1 MDATT
6 RVPARRLEWLRGE
19 LARWQADGLIDAGT
33 AAQIAGRYVPG
44 RRLSLERLILV
55 LGGGFL
61 GVGLIWLVS
70 ANLHLISPLTRFAGI
85 LIIWLGAAVLG
96 EILARVVRP
105 GPDGRPRPGAEGGAE
120 AARLVTVLAGG
131 GVVFQAAQSLQVP
144 AYESSLLGVWAAGSL
159 AYAYAT
165 GARGPL
171 LAALVLGAGWYGWFA
186 GEHLSVGG
194 GVAVALLI
202 AGVVS
207 VAVAVL
213 HEAGWRPEFAP
224 LWRLTGVVLVLVG
237 LFVAA
242 FPRASG
248 AGGMYGSVAIW
259 PGLVA
264 VVLAGAAAF
273 ALGDTG
279 GRREVAAVVLMLGAA
294 LLLVAWAPELPAYP
308 AGPGAAQTAR
318 ALAGTLVY
326 VLSAVWF
333 AVVAARRDLSPLV
346 YLVTA
351 ALVLFVTVQSFA
363 VFQPLLSGAALFLVL
378 GVVFLVTGV
387 LVDYGRR
394 RLMRVVR

>member
-1 MDATT
+1 MNATT
-6 RVPARRLEWLRGE
+6 RVPVRRLAWMRGE
-19 LARWQADGLIDAGT
+19 LARWQADGLIDATT
-33 AAQIAGRYVPG
+33 AARIADRYVPG

-70 ANLHLISPLTRFAGI
+70 ANLYRISPTVRFAGI
-85 LIIWLGAAVLG
+85 LIVWLGAVALG
-96 EILARVVRP
+96 EILARTIRS
-105 GPDGRPRPGAEGGAE
+105 GGGAE
-120 AARLVTVLAGG
+120 AARLVAVLAGG

-144 AYESSLLGVWAAGSL
+144 AYDSGLLGVWAAGSL

-165 GARGPL
+165 GSRGPL
-171 LAALVLGAGWYGWFA
+171 LAALTLGAGWYGWFA
-186 GEHLSVGG
+186 GERVSSAG
-194 GVAVALLI
+194 GVAVALVI

-213 HEAGWRPEFAP
+213 HESRWRPGFAP
-224 LWRLTGVVLVLVG
+224 LWRLTGVVLVLIG

-242 FPRASG
+242 FPGSPESG
-248 AGGMYGSVAIW
+248 GLYGSVAIW

-264 VVLAGAAAF
+264 VVIAGAAAF
-273 ALGDTG
+273 LLGDTER
-279 GRREVAAVVLMLGAA
+279 RREVVAVVLMLVAAMLLAAWGAEPPRY
-294 LLLVAWAPELPAYP
+294 PE
-308 AGPGAAQTAR
+308 GPGAAQTAR
-318 ALAGTLVY
+318 AIAGTLVY

-333 AVVAARRDLSPLV
+333 AVVAARRDLAPLV
-346 YLVTA
+346 YVVTA

>member
-6 RVPARRLEWLRGE
+6 RVPVRRLAWLRGE
-19 LARWQADGLIDAGT
+19 LARWQADGLIDAAT
-33 AAQIAGRYVPG
+33 AAQIGARYAPG

-70 ANLHLISPLTRFAGI
+70 ANLHRISPLTRFAGI
-85 LIIWLGAAVLG
+85 LIIWLGAAALAEV
-96 EILARVVRP
+96 LARRP
-105 GPDGRPRPGAEGGAE
+105 REDGRSRPPGDGGAVT

-144 AYESSLLGVWAAGSL
+144 AYDSSLLGVWAAGAL

-165 GARGPL
+165 GSRGPL
-171 LAALVLGAGWYGWFA
+171 LAALALGAGWYSWFA
-186 GEHLSVGG
+186 GERLSIGAG
-194 GVAVALLI
+194 AAVALLI

-213 HEAGWRPEFAP
+213 HESGWLPGFAP
-224 LWRLTGVVLVLVG
+224 LWRLAGVVLVLTG
-237 LFVAA
+237 LFIAV
-242 FPRASG
+242 FPGASG

-264 VVLAGAAAF
+264 VVLAAAA
-273 ALGDTG
+273 ALGLGDAE
-279 GRREVAAVVLMLGAA
+279 GRREVAAVVVMLGAA
-294 LLLVAWAPELPAYP
+294 LLLVAWAPAMAAYP

-318 ALAGTLVY
+318 ALAGTIVY

-346 YLVTA
+346 YVVTG

>member
-1 MDATT
+1 MNATT
-6 RVPARRLEWLRGE
+6 RVPVRRLAWMHGE
-19 LARWQADGLIDAGT
+19 LARWQADGLIDAAT
-33 AAQIAGRYVPG
+33 ASRIADRYVPG

-70 ANLHLISPLTRFAGI
+70 ANLYRISPTVRFAGI
-85 LIIWLGAAVLG
+85 LIVWLGAVALG
-96 EILARVVRP
+96 EILARTVRP
-105 GPDGRPRPGAEGGAE
+105 GGGVE
-120 AARLVTVLAGG
+120 AARLVAVLAGG

-144 AYESSLLGVWAAGSL
+144 AYDSGLLGVWAAGSL

-165 GARGPL
+165 GSRGPL
-171 LAALVLGAGWYGWFA
+171 SAALTLGAGWYGWFA
-186 GEHLSVGG
+186 GERVSSAG
-194 GVAVALLI
+194 GVAVALVV
-202 AGVVS
+202 AGAVS

-213 HEAGWRPEFAP
+213 HESRWRPEFAP
-224 LWRLTGVVLVLVG
+224 LWRLAGVVLVLVG

-242 FPRASG
+242 FPGSPQSG
-248 AGGMYGSVAIW
+248 GLYGSVAIW

-264 VVLAGAAAF
+264 VVIAGAAAF
-273 ALGDTG
+273 LLGDTER
-279 GRREVAAVVLMLGAA
+279 RREVVAVVLMLVAAMLLAAWGAEPPRY
-294 LLLVAWAPELPAYP
+294 PE
-308 AGPGAAQTAR
+308 GPGAAQTAR
-318 ALAGTLVY
+318 AVAGTLVY

-333 AVVAARRDLSPLV
+333 AVVAARRDLAPLV
-346 YLVTA
+346 YVVTA